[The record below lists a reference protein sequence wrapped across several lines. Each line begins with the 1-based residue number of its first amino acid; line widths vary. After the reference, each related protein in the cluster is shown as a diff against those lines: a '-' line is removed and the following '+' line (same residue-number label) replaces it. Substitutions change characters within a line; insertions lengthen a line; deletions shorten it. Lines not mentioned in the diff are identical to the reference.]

1 MIQTILQKKT
11 HTIRTCVTGAGKALP
26 SRIVPNSE
34 FEGNLDTTDEWIR
47 TRTGIQERRFA
58 EPHETTSQYAA
69 LAAERA
75 LASSGYRAEDIDLII
90 LSTTT
95 PDKRMPST
103 ANIVQQAIGAHNA
116 YGYDIS
122 VACSGFIFALAS
134 AHAQIQAGLARR
146 ALVIS
151 AEIYSSIIDFS
162 DRNTCILFG
171 DGAGAVVL
179 EGHESGSLDSL
190 VLDLGND
197 FRSSNLSLPRML
209 HNPEPGTLNLE
220 PDASGIITVSLKSEG
235 TGTDILT
242 CEGGGTQGRMGLKSR
257 EAGMIRMDG
266 KKVFKMAVR
275 AIAERI
281 REVLDNAGVTIDDVA
296 CVIPHQA
303 NIRIIERIA
312 RQFDCSMS
320 KMVINLDRY
329 GNTSSASVPI
339 ALCEAMETGRAG
351 TGDLVLCAA
360 AGAGFSSGAILLRL

>member
-1 MIQTILQKKT
+1 MIQTLKKAT
-11 HTIRTCVTGAGKALP
+11 GRNIQTCIAGAGKALP

-58 EPHETTSQYAA
+58 ESHETTSQYAA

-75 LASSGYRAEDIDLII
+75 LASAGYRAEDIDLII

-122 VACSGFIFALAS
+122 VACSGFVFALAS
-134 AHAQIQAGLARR
+134 AHAQIQAGLAQR

-179 EGHESGSLDSL
+179 EGNVNRGTGEEEGWEQLFSTGYSTTQSA
-190 VLDLGND
+190 
-197 FRSSNLSLPRML
+197 FRVPRSAM
-209 HNPEPGTLNLE
+209 
-220 PDASGIITVSLKSEG
+220 DSGIIAISLHSEG
-235 TGTDILT
+235 KGTDILT
-242 CEGGGTQGRMGLKSR
+242 CEGGGTQGRMGLKTR

-281 REVLDNAGVTIDDVA
+281 REVLDKAGVTIDDVA
-296 CVIPHQA
+296 CVVPHQA
-303 NIRIIERIA
+303 NIRIIERLA

-339 ALCEAMETGRAG
+339 ALCEAMETGRANR
-351 TGDLVLCAA
+351 GDLVLCAA
-360 AGAGFSSGAILLRL
+360 AGAGFSSGAVLIRL